1 MFGQRR
7 TFRFLPAQSG
17 IRRQRLNES
26 RVPAPLDLDD
36 RKEAAVRRL
45 GAHFAADHLTVE
57 EFERSVDRVYSAVS
71 VRELEGLFANL
82 PALPSTALPD
92 RVPSTSPVRRAR
104 SEDVPERGLQIAI
117 MSGSE
122 KKGSWIPA
130 RTHTTVALMGGAG
143 LDLREAQFGP
153 GITEMR
159 ILAVMGGVEV
169 IVPPG
174 LAVETHGIGI
184 MGGFEAFDQASAD
197 PDPSAPRLIIKGVA
211 IMGGV
216 EVTVR
221 LPGETARDAKRRRR
235 SERKALREPE

>member
-1 MFGQRR
+1 
-7 TFRFLPAQSG
+7 
-17 IRRQRLNES
+17 LNES
-26 RVPAPLDLDD
+26 GVPVPLDLDD

-57 EFERSVDRVYSAVS
+57 EFEQTVDRVYSAVT
-71 VRELEGLFANL
+71 VRDLESLFEGL
-82 PALPSTALPD
+82 PALPSGALPD
-92 RVPSTSPVRRAR
+92 RVRSASLVRRVR

-130 RTHTTVALMGGAG
+130 RTYTTIALMGGAG

-153 GITEMR
+153 GVTEIR

-221 LPGETARDAKRRRR
+221 LPGESARDAKRRRR
-235 SERKALREPE
+235 SERKSLRAPE